1 MMKNSNEKKVV
12 YANQDA
18 GWEGMDEK
26 KWEEYVA
33 TYATKEFG
41 CSLIYDEP
49 EMKRLNQEI
58 NDFDH
63 PYIYPKPLSADDKH
77 RWKNRKLKKSICD
90 FVAKEVDNNYHTTL
104 RNRIVKECKEM
115 GFTDEVAIDEA
126 IGISLVEVG
135 NGLNYFYKN
144 TSLKGN
150 DISFHIPWD
159 NYTQI
164 STDFVEEYDD
174 E

>member
-1 MMKNSNEKKVV
+1 
-12 YANQDA
+12 
-18 GWEGMDEK
+18 
-26 KWEEYVA
+26 
-33 TYATKEFG
+33 
-41 CSLIYDEP
+41 
-49 EMKRLNQEI
+49 
-58 NDFDH
+58 
-63 PYIYPKPLSADDKH
+63 
-77 RWKNRKLKKSICD
+77 
-90 FVAKEVDNNYHTTL
+90 
-104 RNRIVKECKEM
+104 M